1 MRHAG
6 QRLKALLHVMGTRD
20 SDEQM
25 TAHIARRAVSG
36 RRFLFPLALPLLL
49 GACAVGPDYHQ
60 PKAAMPVTWQLESP
74 WREATPSDG
83 LDKGA
88 WWLRYGD
95 PTLNRLQEQVLAA
108 NPTLAIAAAR
118 LTQARAVAD
127 VSNAGLFPAISV
139 GARASR
145 FKISGNRPLTN
156 YDSPQFSTVQND
168 YAFSFNASYEVDL
181 FGRVSRSLEATR
193 AQSQQAEA
201 DLANARLV
209 LTAELAAA
217 YVNLRAMDTE
227 IDVVNH
233 SVALQRRALELITA
247 RYEGGAASGL
257 EVAQQ
262 KTLLNTTLTQVDV
275 LARQRAQFEHAIASL
290 TGNPAPTF
298 SLPPQPLA
306 MGMTPP
312 AIPVGIP
319 TDLLER
325 RPDIAGAER
334 AMAAANAQ
342 IGVATAAF
350 YPSLIL
356 NPGIGVDSREIGS
369 LLDAPS
375 LLWSVGVS
383 AVQTLFDAGRTR
395 ANVNFARAG
404 YEATVANYRRV
415 VLGAMQEVQD
425 GITGLAALDRATT
438 QSLTAVADAR
448 KVLDMAADR
457 YGGGATTY
465 LDVITAQ
472 QAVLNTERQA
482 AQLTGQR
489 LLVSVFLVK
498 ALGGDWHPPTLA
510 SSQPAMNGNGAADK
524 AAASTGGASPAIQ

>member
-1 MRHAG
+1 MKKAPRFAT
-6 QRLKALLHVMGTRD
+6 LSLAALL
-20 SDEQM
+20 
-25 TAHIARRAVSG
+25 A
-36 RRFLFPLALPLLL
+36 
-49 GACAVGPDYHQ
+49 ACSVGPEYQ
-60 PKAAMPVTWQLESP
+60 RPAVNLPVTWKLESP
-74 WREATPSDG
+74 WRPATPGDAA
-83 LDKGA
+83 DKGE
-88 WWLRYGD
+88 WWRRYGD
-95 PTLNRLQEQVLAA
+95 PTLDRLQQQVLAA
-108 NPTLAIAAAR
+108 NPSLAVAAAR
-118 LTQARAVAD
+118 LAQARAAAD
-127 VSNAGLFPAISV
+127 ASSAGLFPAISA

-156 YDSPQFSTVQND
+156 YASPQYSTVQND
-168 YAFSFNASYEVDL
+168 FSFSLNASYEADL
-181 FGRVSRSLEATR
+181 FGRVHNAVQASRASA
-193 AQSQQAEA
+193 QQAEA

-209 LTAELAAA
+209 LTAELAAN
-217 YVNLRAMDTE
+217 YVNLRALDTE
-227 IDVVNH
+227 IDVVNQ
-233 SVALQRRALELITA
+233 SIALQRRALELITA

-262 KTLLNTTLTQVDV
+262 QALLDNTLTQVEI

-290 TGNPAPTF
+290 TGTPAPDF
-298 SLPPQPLA
+298 SLPPQPLTAA
-306 MGMTPP
+306 MAPP
-312 AIPVGIP
+312 AIPLGIP
-319 TDLLER
+319 SDLLER
-325 RPDIAGAER
+325 RPDIAAAER

-350 YPSLIL
+350 YPSIIL
-356 NPGIGVDSREIGS
+356 NPSIGADSREIGT

-395 ANVNFARAG
+395 ANVDFARAG

-425 GITGLAALDRATT
+425 GISGLAALDRATA
-438 QSLTAVADAR
+438 QSRTAVADAR
-448 KVLDMAADR
+448 RVLDMAADR
-457 YGGGATTY
+457 YSGGATTY

-498 ALGGDWHPPTLA
+498 ALGGDWH
-510 SSQPAMNGNGAADK
+510 GAAAT
-524 AAASTGGASPAIQ
+524 AAAGASNAGDAALPATAHTGAGVAPSAANEAATATR